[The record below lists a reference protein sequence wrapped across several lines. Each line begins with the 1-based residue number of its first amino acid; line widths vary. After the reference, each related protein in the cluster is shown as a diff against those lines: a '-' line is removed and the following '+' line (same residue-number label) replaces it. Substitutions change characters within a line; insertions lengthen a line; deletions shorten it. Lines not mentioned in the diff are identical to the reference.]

1 MHRTLLLVSLF
12 VGGAFAR
19 AANPAAS
26 SSSEIPLV
34 AAAVDAL
41 HAALVNADPRA
52 LSDLIAP
59 EVSYGHSN
67 GNVQDRAA
75 LLAYV
80 EANEM
85 DLVKIETLNQSIS
98 LAGFTAIVRRTF
110 AASFVKAGTPGDL
123 KIGNLQIWQK
133 QQGKWK
139 LLARQ
144 AYKL

>member
-12 VGGAFAR
+12 VGGAFTR

-26 SSSEIPLV
+26 SSPEIPLI

-41 HAALVNADPRA
+41 HTALVNADPRA

-67 GNVQDRAA
+67 GNVQDRAT

-80 EANEM
+80 EANEL
-85 DLVKIETLNQSIS
+85 DLVKIQTLDQSI
-98 LAGFTAIVRRTF
+98 TIVGSNAVVRHTF
-110 AASFVKAGTPGDL
+110 AANFIKAGVTGDL

-133 QQGKWK
+133 QHGKWK